1 MLPLVLSRD
10 SATTTDYYRT
20 AGILKGLTL
29 AMTRAE
35 KSVVAP
41 SHICVLTP
49 TSLPL
54 ASQVVSKWATT
65 TDGYQL
71 GHDAC

>member
-1 MLPLVLSRD
+1 MYETPLLLLPGV
-10 SATTTDYYRT
+10 
-20 AGILKGLTL
+20 LKGLTL

-49 TSLPL
+49 TALDYWRLS
-54 ASQVVSKWATT
+54 AWFISIFIF
-65 TDGYQL
+65 Y
-71 GHDAC
+71 DAC